1 MKQIAKVPIVL
12 LALALI
18 IASGTAWALQ
28 NGITLTLDGKVISTD
43 IQTIKGRAYVPVSDV
58 ATALDRMVVKKGAAY
73 SLTRSEASPQ
83 IQGTLGKMSTNV
95 LPGKWQLHVA
105 SVQEVA
111 GYSPQFGSDK
121 ETITPKETND
131 ILVVIKCQLKNGTKQ
146 MQEVSFDTHSSR
158 NTALMDDQE
167 HGYVPLAY
175 DSRNSGYTSAKM
187 PSGTTHDF
195 VVIFSVPK
203 GINLKDLIYSIGG
216 YSMDKNPDFRVS
228 LNP

>member
-1 MKQIAKVPIVL
+1 MIL
-12 LALALI
+12 LGFALTVV
-18 IASGTAWALQ
+18 SCTAWALQ
-28 NGITLTLDGKVISTD
+28 NSITLTLNGKVISTD
-43 IQTIKGRAYVPVSDV
+43 IQTIKGRSYVPVSDV
-58 ATALDRMVVKKGAAY
+58 AVALDRTVVKKGTTY
-73 SLTRSEASPQ
+73 SLTQREETDQ
-83 IQGTLGKMSTNV
+83 IPGTLGKMSTNV
-95 LPGKWQLHVA
+95 FPGKWQLHVA

-111 GYSPQFGSDK
+111 AYSPQFGSGR
-121 ETITPKETND
+121 EQLTPKETND
-131 ILVVIKCQLKNGTKQ
+131 VLIVIKCQLKNGTKK
-146 MQEVSFDTHSSR
+146 MQEVSFDTYSSG

-203 GINLKDLIYSIGG
+203 GINLKDLIYTVGG
-216 YSMDKNPDFRVS
+216 SYIDKNPDFRVA